1 MQMNLQM
8 KSVVE
13 IYRLNLQLKFV
24 YEMDGTGLC
33 PGSLLPARP
42 QQADIVRIFCKD
54 IMMNA
59 GRGRRFLMGET
70 TE

>member
-1 MQMNLQM
+1 M
-8 KSVVE
+8 KLADEV
-13 IYRLNLQLKFV
+13 RRRHLRLKFV

>member
-1 MQMNLQM
+1 M
-8 KSVVE
+8 
-13 IYRLNLQLKFV
+13 KFV

-59 GRGRRFLMGET
+59 GRDRRFLMGET